1 MKFYYVSRRRE
12 REREK
17 DLKSLRQKKGENKES
32 YKCSFFKHFIVVVV
46 IVLLAAHDQSCLAP
60 SHCVTR
66 NQFLFEKAHI
76 KHTYT
81 HIQLVPTEQSS
92 FYSFLSLVL
101 FCFLSI
107 VTVSYSKEDY
117 DKTL

>member
-1 MKFYYVSRRRE
+1 MKFYCVSRRRE
-12 REREK
+12 RERER

-81 HIQLVPTEQSS
+81 HTTCSDRTIIIL
-92 FYSFLSLVL
+92 FLSLVL

-107 VTVSYSKEDY
+107 VTVSFSKEDY